1 LYQVTGKAISR
12 LRRTPILSSRSIT
25 ASLGKLSIVFEKK
38 LSTAKVRAVLALE
51 KPAAPQTAASAFYHL
66 NFVVQELANERV
78 INSRSYSMIMSEA
91 EQSSIRAGEKVPFS
105 STSGPN
111 TQWQQIDVGVNIKL
125 SQTGNHGY
133 WRFSQRKG
141 RH

>member
-1 LYQVTGKAISR
+1 
-12 LRRTPILSSRSIT
+12 
-25 ASLGKLSIVFEKK
+25 
-38 LSTAKVRAVLALE
+38 
-51 KPAAPQTAASAFYHL
+51 
-66 NFVVQELANERV
+66 
-78 INSRSYSMIMSEA
+78 MIMSEA